1 MGIRPL
7 ADARSIPKKRAD
19 PLKADR
25 ADEPSDAELMRQLAK
40 GEEPALE
47 VLYDRYA
54 SAIMGLA
61 LKILGEREP
70 ADEVVQETFWR
81 AWSRSD
87 SYRAERGA
95 PLSWLFGI
103 AHHMAIDLTRRRATS
118 RIETVSAKPKPEDRE
133 PVEAS
138 VWAAL
143 RRKRVLAALADL
155 GPEQRH
161 VLELAYFGGL
171 THREIAE
178 LTRSPLGTVHTRAR
192 QGLKKLRAALL
203 AQGFEFD

>member
-1 MGIRPL
+1 MRPV
-7 ADARSIPKKRAD
+7 ADARSIPRKQVD

-25 ADEPSDAELMRQLAK
+25 ADEPSDAELMRELAN
-40 GEEPALE
+40 GEEWALE
-47 VLYDRYA
+47 ALYDRYA
-54 SAIMGLA
+54 SAVMGLA

-103 AHHMAIDLTRRRATS
+103 AHHMAIDLTRRR
-118 RIETVSAKPKPEDRE
+118 VSKRHDSEAVKPKLEDRQQ
-133 PVEAS
+133 VEES
-138 VWAAL
+138 VAAAL
-143 RRKRVLAALADL
+143 RRKQVLSALADL
-155 GPEQRH
+155 ESEQRQ
-161 VLELAYFGGL
+161 VLELAYFEGL

-178 LTRSPLGTVHTRAR
+178 VTRTPLGTVHTRAR
-192 QGLKKLRAALL
+192 LGLQKLRSALL
-203 AQGFEFD
+203 AHGFEFD